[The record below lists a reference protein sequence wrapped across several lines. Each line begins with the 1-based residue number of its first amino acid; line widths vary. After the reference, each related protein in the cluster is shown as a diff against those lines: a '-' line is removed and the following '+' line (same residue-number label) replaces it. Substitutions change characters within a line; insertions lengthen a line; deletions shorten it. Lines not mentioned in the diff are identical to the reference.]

1 MFLTKNIFNNVGEI
15 NTLQCSLWLQK
26 IIFFETTLRLVI
38 VEHLIRVDGMLP
50 STWEDQEFAIG
61 IGAKLIKNISKN
73 IVKTGF
79 NYFCSVSQLIC
90 CKKINQVL

>member
-15 NTLQCSLWLQK
+15 STLQCSLWLQK

-38 VEHLIRVDGMLP
+38 VEHLIRVDRMLP

-61 IGAKLIKNISKN
+61 IGAKLIKIFQRTSLRLDSIISVVFPN
-73 IVKTGF
+73 
-79 NYFCSVSQLIC
+79 
-90 CKKINQVL
+90 